1 MSHSSYQSARSFPS
15 KCYCGIP
22 PKIETSW
29 TSTNLGRRF
38 VACKFYDAMS
48 GRRGCK
54 FFDWIDEE
62 IVEWHRV
69 ITNQLVLE
77 KKLMRA
83 EIGNLKQEVCLLQDQ
98 KARLVAQ
105 NEKLSKKLRCTSM
118 DGCSPA
124 KTGCNAVIF
133 YAAIAMLIIV
143 VAKLLVA

>member
-1 MSHSSYQSARSFPS
+1 MSHSSYQSARPFPS

-29 TSTNLGRRF
+29 TSPNPGRRF

-48 GRRGCK
+48 
-54 FFDWIDEE
+54 
-62 IVEWHRV
+62 
-69 ITNQLVLE
+69 E

-118 DGCSPA
+118 DGCSPS
-124 KTGCNAVIF
+124 KTGCSAVIF
-133 YAAIAMLIIV
+133 YAATAMLILV
-143 VAKLLVA
+143 LAKLLVA